1 MILLTEVKE
10 LVEQHML
17 NTLNLKS
24 NLVFFITAKITQT
37 ILLIGL
43 LRILTTCKE
52 KGFILFIFV
61 QFIYPCSVF

>member
-1 MILLTEVKE
+1 
-10 LVEQHML
+10 ML

-24 NLVFFITAKITQT
+24 NLVFFITAKITQI

-61 QFIYPCSVF
+61 QVIYPCNVF